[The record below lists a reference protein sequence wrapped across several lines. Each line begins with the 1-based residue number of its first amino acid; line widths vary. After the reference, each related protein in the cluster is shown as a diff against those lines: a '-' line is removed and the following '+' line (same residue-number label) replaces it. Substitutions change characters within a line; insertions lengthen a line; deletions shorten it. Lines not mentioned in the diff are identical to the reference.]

1 MAQTKKTP
9 TRRKRVTKRTSASKK
24 TGKTEATDGAVA
36 VEESPPAVVV
46 TVDAPEVLDIAEQ
59 IADVAEQ
66 IEAPEALHDER
77 PPAEPGEPAQ
87 EPSDAAQEEA
97 AEAAVAPHR
106 RRRGRRGG
114 RKRSR
119 ARHAAEAAAAEAA
132 TAVTQARAGTTEKT
146 EARPESGDG
155 RARAPVSARAP
166 ASKQAPARE
175 RAKAP
180 EAAAKRAG
188 GAERLMLINS
198 AEGDECRIAVVN
210 KRKLEELFVERRDGA
225 SYVGNIYKA
234 VVTNVEP
241 SIQAAF
247 IDFGQG
253 KDGGKNGFLHIS
265 DLQPQYFAD
274 RRSEPE
280 NVGKKTPRKD
290 RPPIQRCLRRGQE
303 IIVQVIK
310 EGIGTKGP
318 TLTTYISL
326 PGRYLVMMP
335 GMSRIGVSRK
345 IEEDESRRQMRDVLS
360 QLDLPKGMGFILRTA
375 GLGRPKRDLQRDL
388 RYLMRLWE
396 SVAKR
401 IKSVPAPALLYQ
413 ESDLVIRTIRDV
425 YGPEVDRIIV
435 DDDGTLKKVREFLG
449 IANPRARG
457 VVALDTGPTP
467 LFHKYGIEHEIQR
480 LHAKV
485 VPLPSGG
492 SIIIESTEA
501 LVAID
506 VNSGRY
512 REHDNAEN
520 TALKTNL
527 EAAEEIARQL
537 RLRDLGG
544 LIICDFIDMRL
555 DRNIR
560 SVERKLRDSLK
571 AHKERAK
578 TLRMSQFGII
588 EMTRQRS
595 GPSIK
600 RNAYRDCPTCSGSGS
615 VKTPASQTLDVLR
628 LIRSLT
634 HRGSLATLE
643 IRVHPEVAHILQ
655 NRHRATLNAIE
666 AETGCRVLI
675 DARGSLGPDQIEF
688 ETRDAQG
695 RLVALDAQM

>member
-1 MAQTKKTP
+1 MAQTKKKT
-9 TRRKRVTKRTSASKK
+9 TTTRKRVTKRAPASRKSDIAD
-24 TGKTEATDGAVA
+24 TATAVVDDA
-36 VEESPPAVVV
+36 PPSVV
-46 TVDAPEVLDIAEQ
+46 TVDAPEVLEMAER
-59 IADVAEQ
+59 IADVAEH
-66 IEAPEALHDER
+66 IEAPETLRDEPLPGAPSELEVEHAEATGPDDAEA
-77 PPAEPGEPAQ
+77 PPAGPQ
-87 EPSDAAQEEA
+87 K
-97 AEAAVAPHR
+97 

-119 ARHAAEAAAAEAA
+119 ARQAAAEAA
-132 TAVTQARAGTTEKT
+132 
-146 EARPESGDG
+146 EASAAAPPGDRRPATPTRDSKADD
-155 RARAPVSARAP
+155 RRDRAPSPAAKSPAAP
-166 ASKQAPARE
+166 PPKP
-175 RAKAP
+175 
-180 EAAAKRAG
+180 AAAG
-188 GAERLMLINS
+188 ERLMLINV
-198 AEGDECRIAVVN
+198 AEGEECRIAVVHN
-210 KRKLEELFVERRDGA
+210 RKLEELFVERRDGA

-234 VVTNVEP
+234 VVANVEP

-247 IDFGQG
+247 IDFGRG
-253 KDGGKNGFLHIS
+253 RDGGKNGFLHIS

-274 RRSEPE
+274 RRGEPE

-290 RPPIQRCLRRGQE
+290 RPPIQKCLRRGQE

-345 IEEDESRRQMRDVLS
+345 IEEDDSRRQMRDVLS
-360 QLDLPKGMGFILRTA
+360 ELDLPKGMGFILRTA
-375 GLGRPKRDLQRDL
+375 GLGKPKRDLQRDL
-388 RYLMRLWE
+388 RYLSRLWE

-401 IKSVPAPALLYQ
+401 IKNVPAPALLYQ

-425 YGPEVDRIIV
+425 YGPEIARIIV
-435 DDDGTLKKVREFLG
+435 DDEGTLKKVREFLG

-457 VVALDTGPTP
+457 VVALDAGPTP
-467 LFHKYGIEHEIQR
+467 LFHKYGIEHEIQK

-492 SIIIESTEA
+492 SIVIESTEA

-520 TALKTNL
+520 TALKTNM

-560 SVERKLRDSLK
+560 AVERKLRDALK

-600 RNAYRDCPTCSGSGS
+600 RNTYQDCPTCAGSGS
-615 VKTPASQTLDVLR
+615 VKTPASQTLEVLR
-628 LIRSLT
+628 LVRSLT
-634 HRGSLATLE
+634 NRGSLSTLE
-643 IRVHPEVAHILQ
+643 IRVHPEVAHLLQ
-655 NRHRATLNAIE
+655 NRHRATLHTLE
-666 AETGCRVLI
+666 SDTGCRVLI
-675 DARGSLGPDQIEF
+675 DARGSFGPDQIEF

-695 RLVALDAQM
+695 RLVALDAESQSGGRG